1 MKFKCKPT
9 WNFQSIE
16 FEWEIEGNVD
26 TKTQYDKM
34 IECYAMCLKSLME
47 IAPEQPEKTREPLAS
62 DSQKQIMKNYGIEF
76 DKNTTAKQAQELI
89 KQSIEKAKK
98 AKKK

>member
-16 FEWEIEGNVD
+16 FEFDIPDNSQSEL
-26 TKTQYDKM
+26 KM
-34 IECYAMCLKSLME
+34 ESMFQLYKRCLDGLMS
-47 IAPEQPEKTREPLAS
+47 ITPEQPEKTREPLAS